1 MAYRSTIETLGDLR
15 SHGMALFGHCGA
27 LYAGHGRLL
36 DLDKLIRLFGEDHVY
51 INDPEIGRKFVCLE
65 CGHVGGSITVMANT
79 AVPNDLARPV
89 PAATV
94 DAK

>member
-15 SHGMALFGHCGA
+15 SHGMGLYGSCGA
-27 LYAGHGRLL
+27 PNAGHGRRL
-36 DLDKLIRLFGEDHVY
+36 DLDKLIRLFGEEYTY
-51 INDPEIGRKFVCLE
+51 INDREIARQFVCTQ
-65 CGHVGGSITVMANT
+65 CDHVGGFLIVMTNKAM
-79 AVPNDLARPV
+79 PNDLARPV